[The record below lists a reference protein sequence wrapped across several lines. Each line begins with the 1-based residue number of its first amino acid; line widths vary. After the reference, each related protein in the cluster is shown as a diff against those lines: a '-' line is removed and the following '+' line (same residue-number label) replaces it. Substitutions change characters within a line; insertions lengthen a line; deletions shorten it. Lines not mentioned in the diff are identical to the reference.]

1 MSAFIA
7 VRRQVCADPLHIFAI
22 DSEFDPSSLKHK
34 YKDDGTLRKKGESS
48 TPVNARPPKRRLPR
62 EGPERTPVPANKRAA
77 LDLTGSDDAAPLS
90 RDRDRRDE
98 WAERSSSQARQS
110 DPQRSST
117 NGTQK
122 SKATSSASRPPPPRP
137 ISTSSTSNGSKAPAP
152 PRQPPPRPPPPP
164 QPAPAQ
170 ATSSSNSTGGLSW
183 KQAKFARNFTPGPPT
198 NGGASTS
205 QPHRG
210 AIHSLPSSKRM
221 TGPLEFDERGRP
233 ILNHHESSVQ
243 PGMAENDAQA
253 AFFDQADDDMQR
265 IMAQKRQYASGANG
279 ASWGGSMNG
288 RSPFGGGGN
297 PDPYIGMP
305 PTPTSA
311 DPRDQQLQEII
322 ASKQLAQPH
331 MTAPHSRPTSAFN
344 NNVGGVG
351 GGGGGYRQ
359 YGSDLSGPRFPPVDS
374 GWSRAPTSGS
384 NGYHPEPGLR
394 TSGGHSPYERPERV
408 SLGMIDFEDRFP
420 LLPLAD
426 PTRLPW

>member
-1 MSAFIA
+1 MSVLLSIPSGFNS
-7 VRRQVCADPLHIFAI
+7 VLTHYMSSPI
-22 DSEFDPSSLKHK
+22 DSEFDPSSLKHR

-62 EGPERTPVPANKRAA
+62 EGPEHTPVSANKRAA
-77 LDLTGSDDAAPLS
+77 LDLTMSDDAAPPPS

-98 WAERSSSQARQS
+98 RAERSSSQARQS
-110 DPQRSST
+110 DTQRSST

-122 SKATSSASRPPPPRP
+122 PKTTSSASRPLPRP

-164 QPAPAQ
+164 QPAPAAQ
-170 ATSSSNSTGGLSW
+170 ATNSSSSTGGLSW

-205 QPHRG
+205 QPQRS

-233 ILNHHESSVQ
+233 ILTHRETGVQ
-243 PGMAENDAQA
+243 PDMAENDAQA
-253 AFFDQADDDMQR
+253 AFYDQADDDMQR
-265 IMAQKRQYASGANG
+265 IMAQKRQYASGVTG
-279 ASWGGSMNG
+279 TGWGGSMNG
-288 RSPFGGGGN
+288 RSPFGGGN

-322 ASKQLAQPH
+322 ASKQ
-331 MTAPHSRPTSAFN
+331 
-344 NNVGGVG
+344 
-351 GGGGGYRQ
+351 
-359 YGSDLSGPRFPPVDS
+359 
-374 GWSRAPTSGS
+374 
-384 NGYHPEPGLR
+384 
-394 TSGGHSPYERPERV
+394 
-408 SLGMIDFEDRFP
+408 
-420 LLPLAD
+420 
-426 PTRLPW
+426 

>member
-1 MSAFIA
+1 MSS
-7 VRRQVCADPLHIFAI
+7 PI

-62 EGPERTPVPANKRAA
+62 EGPEHTPVSANKRAA
-77 LDLTGSDDAAPLS
+77 LDLTMSDDAAPPPS
-90 RDRDRRDE
+90 RERDRRDE
-98 WAERSSSQARQS
+98 RAERSSSQARQS
-110 DPQRSST
+110 DTQRSST

-122 SKATSSASRPPPPRP
+122 SKTTSSASRPLPRP

-164 QPAPAQ
+164 QPGPAAQ
-170 ATSSSNSTGGLSW
+170 ATTSNNSTGGLSW

-205 QPHRG
+205 QPQRS

-233 ILNHHESSVQ
+233 ILNHHETGVQ
-243 PGMAENDAQA
+243 PDMAENDAQA
-253 AFFDQADDDMQR
+253 AFYDQADDDMQR

-279 ASWGGSMNG
+279 AGWGGSMNG

-322 ASKQLAQPH
+322 ASKQQAYPH
-331 MTAPHSRPTSAFN
+331 SAAPHSRPTSAFN
-344 NNVGGVG
+344 NNPG
-351 GGGGGYRQ
+351 GGGGGFRQ
-359 YGSDLSGPRFPPVDS
+359 YGSDLSGPGIPPADS
-374 GWSRAPTSGS
+374 GWSRAPTSGA
-384 NGYHPEPGLR
+384 NGYQPEHGFR
-394 TSGGHSPYERPERV
+394 TSGGHSPYERPAERV
-408 SLGMIDFEDRFP
+408 SLSAERAGSEDVHSCAPR
-420 LLPLAD
+420 
-426 PTRLPW
+426 